1 VAYDALAE
9 SVALIQSRHL
19 APVRRLSRRRRF
31 AAMAVDVAGD
41 IAVTMFAR
49 RGVGC
54 IWIDTHVIPLH
65 EGQWTMLG
73 GGGATSDESLL
84 ADRPEVLRTT
94 SGWVATR

>member
-1 VAYDALAE
+1 
-9 SVALIQSRHL
+9 
-19 APVRRLSRRRRF
+19 
-31 AAMAVDVAGD
+31 MTVDVAGD

-54 IWIDTHVIPLH
+54 IWTDTHVLALH

-84 ADRPEVLRTT
+84 ADRPEVLPDY